1 MNIDLL
7 DQKNFYT
14 ILQDRD
20 GWNSGEL
27 VPKIFTQTCK
37 ELSTMGIDFD
47 INFDDYC
54 EIDIDDED
62 MYDFVEYYLNNW
74 DGDIMSLSNHR
85 YADTL
90 IGKMGIV
97 NLNRMFLL
105 LNIREHC
112 WSFLCFHGD
121 LGSYPMETG
130 DEFLVGAFSA
140 AGIIEA
146 LLRSYDTNVELNT
159 DEIYKFLN
167 SRKQSKN
174 ALGNLYEAKQYV
186 QKEAKTLLLK
196 IGSNGHNPSI
206 NETADY
212 LYKLIFDKFGID
224 GVPELQTVRS
234 WVKERKPVGHNPK
247 LGNKPSGYKSLFDEL

>member
-14 ILQDRD
+14 ILRDSD
-20 GWNSGEL
+20 GWRSGHL
-27 VPKIFTQTCK
+27 VIKIEEQIYK
-37 ELSTMGIDFD
+37 ELAKMGIDFNIGFNVWMD
-47 INFDDYC
+47 P
-54 EIDIDDED
+54 DDED
-62 MYDFVEYYLNNW
+62 LCDFINYYLDHWN
-74 DGDIMSLSNHR
+74 GDITSLADNHNV
-85 YADTL
+85 DTL
-90 IGKMGIV
+90 IKKMGIK
-97 NLNRMFLL
+97 NLNRLFLL
-105 LNIREHC
+105 LNIKDC
-112 WSFLCFHGD
+112 CMSFSCTYDDIATAHDPEAGLVF
-121 LGSYPMETG
+121 GS
-130 DEFLVGAFSA
+130 GAVA
-140 AGIIEA
+140 AAWLIEA

-159 DEIYKFLN
+159 EEIYKFLN
-167 SRKQSKN
+167 SKKQSKN

-196 IGSNGHNPSI
+196 MGSNGHNPSI

-234 WVKERKPVGHNPK
+234 WVKERKPVGHNPR